1 MQPPRL
7 AAFVVALV
15 VVLGVFLPTL
25 GVSLIVVLLAERLI
39 RRFAPGASHWLGLA
53 SWARTRE
60 GEVKLA

>member
-15 VVLGVFLPTL
+15 VALGVFLPTL
-25 GVSLIVVLLAERLI
+25 GASLVVVLLAERVI

-53 SWARTRE
+53 PKERTQQE
-60 GEVKLA
+60 EIA